1 MPVVHRDV
9 TGGFVLMALHHQQHA
24 EEAAGIPCAF
34 GEFAA
39 MFEIAVEH
47 LRGMV
52 GQELLERLTAA
63 RVR

>member
-1 MPVVHRDV
+1 
-9 TGGFVLMALHHQQHA
+9 MALHHQQHA